1 MTLLSGG
8 FWMAWGIGI
17 FVTPYFQTIGFNA
30 TRMGLIN
37 SCCAGV
43 GIIAMS
49 LWGIFSDKIRSIRKI
64 VVILLIGNAIFYSL
78 TPFLKGWFGLV
89 FWPYF
94 ILCPVYAIFRSPSS
108 SYQENLI
115 VRNCNE
121 LRLNYGRIRAIG
133 SFVYTI
139 VTILMTAFM
148 DKIGLE
154 RTFWL
159 SGLAMIPMI
168 VLFALARDPKGAEEA
183 TEEQEKA
190 DTAESAEEK
199 AEKTEQKRAKKKQ
212 KIDLR
217 PLFRSRT
224 YVFFLIFSA
233 LFYIAFYFEN
243 SFITF
248 YMKDLGVS
256 TDKFGTLSGFRALLE
271 IPALLFLVNLR
282 KVINY
287 KTMLWLS
294 AFFMGLECILLGTVV
309 NGWSTLLPISG
320 CFGLGSGLFIASSLN
335 YIYEI
340 APDGLK
346 ASGQAFFASISQGAS
361 ILANLFGGFLYDA
374 IGFRN
379 FYLVAGI
386 TFAVSIAVFL
396 MGGRR
401 SDGRMMKK
409 I

>member
-49 LWGIFSDKIRSIRKI
+49 LWGIFSDKIRSIRKV

-133 SFVYTI
+133 SLVYTI
-139 VTILMTAFM
+139 VTMLMTAFM

-159 SGLAMIPMI
+159 SGIAMVPMI
-168 VLFALARDPKGAEEA
+168 ILFALARDPKGAEET
-183 TEEQEKA
+183 TEDKQEK
-190 DTAESAEEK
+190 
-199 AEKTEQKRAKKKQ
+199 RQ

-248 YMKDLGVS
+248 YMDDLGIA

-282 KVINY
+282 KVISY
-287 KTMLWLS
+287 KSMLWLS

-309 NGWSTLLPISG
+309 SGWSTLLPISG
-320 CFGLGSGLFIASSLN
+320 CFGIGSGLFIASSLN

-340 APDGLK
+340 TPDGLK

-396 MGGRR
+396 LGGRQKNVR
-401 SDGRMMKK
+401 R